1 MATEERYRYSRDQL
15 TLILDQAGVY
25 MCACP
30 AQVAT
35 QMLELRKLHQYQ
47 MNCMSEMPDMAD
59 SHRTIADAVFRAHAL
74 LEEALDRVLDI
85 EGWDK
90 TSLKMPDGLRKKRDE
105 LL

>member
-1 MATEERYRYSRDQL
+1 MR
-15 TLILDQAGVY
+15 
-25 MCACP
+25 ACP
-30 AQVAT
+30 AQLAA
-35 QMLELRKLHQYQ
+35 QMMELRTLHQYQ